1 MAEQRTDTSKK
12 HKARKRF
19 GQNFLTDQKIID
31 QIVATIAPKREDN
44 LLEIGPGQG
53 AMTLPLLDRVD
64 QLNVIEIDRDLIEI
78 LNSYNKPN
86 LVIHQGDALNFDL
99 DLFHPPIRV
108 VGNLPYNISS
118 PILFHLLEHRDKVID
133 MTFMLQKEVVERMSA
148 AHGSKIYGRLSVMM
162 QAFFEVELI
171 FVVPPESFD
180 PVPKVDS
187 AIVYLTPLKTC
198 KVDNIKLFE
207 KVVKAAF
214 AHRRKTLRNCLKSL
228 ITQEQTS
235 IDLSQRAEM
244 LDVNA
249 FITLTQDYEK
259 QDQN

>member
-1 MAEQRTDTSKK
+1 MSAK

-31 QIVATIAPKREDN
+31 QIIATIAPKHDDN
-44 LLEIGPGQG
+44 ILEIGPGQG
-53 AMTLPLLDRVD
+53 AMTLPLLERVD
-64 QLNVIEIDRDLIEI
+64 KLSVIEIDRDLIEI
-78 LNSYNKPN
+78 LESYNKSN

-99 DLFHPPIRV
+99 DQFNPPIRV

-118 PILFHLLEHRDKVID
+118 PILFHLLENRDKVID

-148 AHGSKIYGRLSVMM
+148 THGSKIYGRLSVMM

-180 PVPKVDS
+180 PAPKVDS
-187 AIVYLTPLKTC
+187 AIVYLTPLKVC
-198 KVDNIKLFE
+198 KVDNIEIFE
-207 KVVKAAF
+207 QMVKAAF

-228 ITQEQTS
+228 LTQDQTQV
-235 IDLSQRAEM
+235 DLSQRAEM
-244 LDVNA
+244 LDIDT
-249 FITLTQDYEK
+249 FITLAKDYEK
-259 QDQN
+259 QY